1 MKIYTSEVSQ
11 FGRTLL
17 ICNKEVMFD
26 KVGCAEVE
34 DSQGKELINYA
45 PDWYSKDKKEPK
57 KEVKKL
63 DEDTLMKN
71 FEIEELQG
79 KIEQLRKMDE
89 SRVSS
94 IKAKESEN
102 DQIREEMG
110 KVVEQK
116 AALETE
122 LANKE
127 EIWNKEKEQLEYK
140 FELAFLSETELV
152 DMCDKLSIDL
162 TPYKE
167 QPKKAKKG
175 EEDQVK
181 ELRLTIDKKGLIELI
196 INAAE

>member
-17 ICNKEVMFD
+17 ICNKEVTFD

-45 PDWYSKDKKEPK
+45 PDWYSTDKKELK

-79 KIEQLRKMDE
+79 KIEQLKKMDD
-89 SRVSS
+89 SRVSA

-116 AALETE
+116 AALE
-122 LANKE
+122 LDLQNKE

-140 FELAFLSETELV
+140 FELALLTEEELLDMATKLAV
-152 DMCDKLSIDL
+152 D
-162 TPYKE
+162 TKE
-167 QPKKAKKG
+167 CVKKGKKG
-175 EEDQVK
+175 EEPTV
-181 ELRLTIDKKGLIELI
+181 DKKALIEVI
-196 INAAE
+196 VKSAE